1 MCPPYRLRG
10 LPVPYPW
17 GRCYPCSGEGQ
28 WWIVSTP
35 ELAKA
40 RAGVQRLGFGLDFVS
55 FYLAL
60 PGHHPDCNRTPD
72 TYYDRQSNCESL
84 CEGSGLEDI
93 VHIEGYATPSP
104 LHSGCYDVLTEET
117 VYPIASHYFI
127 RNTTGDRSIDDGS
140 GPYSLKYPTRP
151 LEDWLTA
158 TEGFRAPWYTTVEIL
173 ERADRQE
180 DWLWEPFVLFGGVTL
195 LIADS
200 GAGKSTFTTS
210 LLDAVL
216 RGEPFLD
223 FPTHKARVF
232 YISEESVKGIR
243 RRVESPEPS
252 ALQTAPSTELIRWMY
267 WGQKVKTT
275 VKDANGATL
284 KDGLGKDLE
293 TYSPITWEIIRDEV
307 TKSIEQY
314 RRTTPNPLPVLLV
327 IDTLSFW
334 LEMDD
339 SNSATD
345 VIKALKPLR
354 AFAEELSIA
363 ILGLHHSN
371 RQVEQAGKKNKVTY
385 TGNMQWKA
393 QSDIMLFLQY
403 APPDLVEA
411 SDDPRTLEMYKTRF
425 DDVPDLR
432 LRFTK
437 SRGYYLDTSA
447 PTPPV
452 DTMTEIDRGVLAG
465 YPRVKEGSIS
475 QKELAAELGVN
486 PSQVSRS
493 IVKLQG
499 LGKVT

>member
-1 MCPPYRLRG
+1 MN
-10 LPVPYPW
+10 
-17 GRCYPCSGEGQ
+17 
-28 WWIVSTP
+28 TP
-35 ELAKA
+35 KLAKA
-40 RAGVQRLGFGLDFVS
+40 RAGVQRLGFGLDFVT

-60 PGHHPDCNRTPD
+60 PGHHPDCNRAPEVE
-72 TYYDRQSNCESL
+72 YDQSNCESL
-84 CEGSGLEDI
+84 CEGSDREEI
-93 VHIEGYATPSP
+93 VRIEGYATPSP
-104 LHSGCYDVLTEET
+104 LHSDCYDVLTEET

-127 RNTTGDRSIDDGS
+127 RNTTGDRSVDNGS
-140 GPYSLKYPTRP
+140 GPYRRQYPALP

-158 TEGFRAPWYTTVEIL
+158 TEGFRAPWYTTAEIL
-173 ERADRQE
+173 ERANRQE

-223 FPTHKARVF
+223 FPTRKARVF

-252 ALQTAPSTELIRWMY
+252 ALQTSPLIHWMY
-267 WGQKVKTT
+267 WGQKVKTK
-275 VKDANGATL
+275 VKDTNGAIL

-307 TKSIEQY
+307 KKSIEQY
-314 RRTTPNPLPVLLV
+314 RRTTPHPLPVLLV

-371 RQVEQAGKKNKVTY
+371 RQVEQAGKHTKVTY

-403 APPDLVEA
+403 ASPDLAEA

-432 LRFTK
+432 LRFK
-437 SRGYYLDTSA
+437 KPRGYYRDTST
-447 PTPPV
+447 PKPPV
-452 DTMTEIDRGVLAG
+452 DTMTEIDQGVLAG
-465 YPRVKEGSIS
+465 YPRVKDGSTS